1 MARRTPTSES
11 GFTLAGLIIILTV
24 ISIFIA
30 YTVPKMWSI
39 AMKRERDQETLFAM
53 KQYARAIR
61 AFQEKNHTAP
71 VSLDQLKEA
80 RNPRFLRGKGEMI
93 DPLTGQVDWIV
104 VPAGSAQQAAQAGA
118 GAAAAGQVG
127 TPQPGGL
134 VIGGGGY
141 GQYRPPGQT
150 TTGPQ
155 QTSVPVNPAQQ
166 AGQPGGFVGPIIGV
180 RPNKTGT
187 SYLSINGVDSYEQW
201 SYTTLDLDA
210 EIQQR
215 RNAMMVK

>member
-1 MARRTPTSES
+1 MASRTRTSES
-11 GFTLAGLIIILTV
+11 GFTLAGLIVMLTI
-24 ISIFIA
+24 ISIVVA

-39 AMKRERDQETLFAM
+39 SMKRERDRETLFAM

-71 VSLDQLKEA
+71 VSLDQLKQA
-80 RNPRFLRGKGEMI
+80 RNPRFVRGKGELV
-93 DPLTGQVDWIV
+93 DPLTGHVDWIV
-104 VPAGSAQQAAQAGA
+104 IPAGSAQQAAQAGA
-118 GAAAAGQVG
+118 GAAGAGQVTG
-127 TPQPGGL
+127 PPPTGL
-134 VIGGGGY
+134 IGGGRY
-141 GQYRPPGQT
+141 GNPPAT
-150 TTGPQ
+150 NP
-155 QTSVPVNPAQQ
+155 QTSVPVNPQQQ
-166 AGQPGGFVGPIIGV
+166 AGQPGGFVGAIIGV

>member
-1 MARRTPTSES
+1 MGHRTPTSES

-24 ISIFIA
+24 ISIFVA
-30 YTVPKMWSI
+30 YTVPRMWSI

-53 KQYARAIR
+53 KQYARAMR

-71 VSLDQLKEA
+71 VSLDQLKQA
-80 RNPRFLRGKGEMI
+80 RNPRFIRGKGEI
-93 DPLTGQVDWIV
+93 LDPLTGKVDWIV
-104 VPAGSAQQAAQAGA
+104 IPAGSAQAAATAGA
-118 GAAAAGQVG
+118 GTSSAGGVQAPPPTGLIIGGAGPNYRQGVGQV
-127 TPQPGGL
+127 
-134 VIGGGGY
+134 
-141 GQYRPPGQT
+141 
-150 TTGPQ
+150 
-155 QTSVPVNPAQQ
+155 SNVPVVPQQQ

-187 SYLSINGVDSYEQW
+187 SYLSINGSDSYEQW

-215 RNAMMVK
+215 RNALMVK